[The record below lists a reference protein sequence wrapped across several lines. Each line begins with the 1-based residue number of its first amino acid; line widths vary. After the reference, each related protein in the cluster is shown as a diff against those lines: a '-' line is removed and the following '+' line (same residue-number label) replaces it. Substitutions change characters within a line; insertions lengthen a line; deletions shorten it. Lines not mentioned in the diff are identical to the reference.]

1 MAKFTD
7 KLLRKMEANQPGPQI
22 LLRQGFRAVNKSE
35 GSLAKQSIS
44 SCLGA
49 LNLGYLRA
57 TDFIPR
63 MLDILSKHQE
73 NVADDFIEHSKTT
86 PVWLF
91 LRWISQIAAVVNR
104 PESSVISDIVAK
116 IA

>member
-7 KLLRKMEANQPGPQI
+7 KLLRKMETKKSGPQI
-22 LLRQGFRAVNKSE
+22 LLKQGFQVMTKSE
-35 GSLAKQSIS
+35 NSLAKQSIS

-57 TDFIPR
+57 SDIIPR
-63 MLDILSKHQE
+63 MLDVLGKYQKS
-73 NVADDFIEHSKTT
+73 VTDDFIEHSKTT

-91 LRWISQIAAVVNR
+91 LRWIS
-104 PESSVISDIVAK
+104 
-116 IA
+116 